1 MFDKT
6 ELTEF
11 KIKEMEAQVKEMKK
25 KLKEMNKPKTVTIS
39 GKDHSEIKYY
49 CQKKNLN
56 IGEWVSTTLLKEIN
70 SDPDIAFLKSFSEK
84 YKKDYKVFFKD
95 WKNEDCRIHDQ
106 KSNEEI
112 RAEEK
117 KELIK
122 KYSSINFHKDI
133 HLIKTDKL
141 IISESFQLV
150 GYSIIDSKN
159 IHKYVGP
166 EDDFNKKISDL
177 SNKMKI
183 TFVSSNEI
191 SNTIIPEDSES
202 YIDNSSLF

>member
-70 SDPDIAFLKSFSEK
+70 SDPDIAFLKSFSER

-95 WKNEDCRIHDQ
+95 WKNEDCRIYD
-106 KSNEEI
+106 KRPNEEI
-112 RAEEK
+112 WAEEK

-122 KYSSINFHKDI
+122 KYSTNFNTNLK
-133 HLIKTDKL
+133 LIKTDKL
-141 IISESFQLV
+141 IISKYFELV

-159 IHKYVGP
+159 IHKYIGT
-166 EDDFNKKISDL
+166 ESNFNNKILEIRKHMDV
-177 SNKMKI
+177 
-183 TFVSSNEI
+183 TFVYSSEV

-202 YIDNSSLF
+202 YIDNSSLI